1 MPGAKGRYLKVER
14 RDFVTTDPLAALEA
28 GATLALKAKVPFA
41 LAGRLAVWYY
51 VEPAGQQL
59 TKDADF
65 AVPYGRAEAVGRE
78 AAKSGYKIHRLGIG
92 GVGISSSTVVADFVD
107 RHPKFPQLFADAVK
121 SARRSRHRIRVGRM
135 SIPVVPLP
143 FLIAMKL
150 VPHEAKDE
158 RDVEE
163 LLQLVSAPE
172 YKRVRRLAVR
182 YLGALAESYLD
193 VIARRIG
200 HPGPGMKKRYK

>member
-1 MPGAKGRYLKVER
+1 M
-14 RDFVTTDPLAALEA
+14 AALEV
-28 GATLALKAKVPFA
+28 GAELALKTGVPFA

-65 AVPYGRAEAVGRE
+65 AVPHGRAEEIGRE
-78 AAKSGYKIHRLGIG
+78 AAKRGYKVHRLGIG
-92 GVGISSSTVVADFVD
+92 GVGIATRIAVADFVD
-107 RHPKFPQLFADAVK
+107 RYPKFPQLFADAVAG
-121 SARRSRHRIRVGRM
+121 ARRSRNRVRIGRM

-143 FLIAMKL
+143 FLIVMKL
-150 VPHEAKDE
+150 VPHETKDE

-163 LLQLVSAPE
+163 MLRLVSATE
-172 YKRVRRLAVR
+172 YKRIRRMAVQ
-182 YLGALAESYLD
+182 YLGGLAESYLD
-193 VIARRIG
+193 SIARRIG